1 MTSSSADPAA
11 VAAPEAPA
19 PRRARFDRRLLAIP
33 GFLVLLTVVALAA
46 LAVGRYTVPP
56 NEIVRILLSQVFPLD
71 RTWYAQ
77 ERTVVLDVR
86 LPRVLLSILLGAG
99 LALTGAVMQAVFR
112 NPLASAQVLGVSSG
126 ASFGGVL
133 ILLAGFGG
141 AALVGGAFLGGVL
154 ALVLVVAIARAVPGA
169 PLLMIVLGGTVVGAM
184 FQTMVSFIT
193 YIADPY
199 SELPSIVFWLMGSL
213 ATATYTK
220 AGTAAIPI
228 VAAGLVVLALRWRL
242 NILAMGDE
250 DATALGLNPA
260 RLRNVLLL
268 CVALITAGSV
278 SVAGVIGWVGLVVPH
293 LVRMMVGTDNRMV
306 LPVSALLGAAYLT
319 AIDTLSRT
327 LSTAEI
333 PIGILTAIIGAPFF
347 VVLLIRNRSRL
358 WGADA
363 RGWFALLP
371 LFGQGAVDLSRRI
384 GPRRRGRGVRC
395 ARAERT
401 R

>member
-1 MTSSSADPAA
+1 MTSSSVDA
-11 VAAPEAPA
+11 VAAPMDPA
-19 PRRARFDRRLLAIP
+19 PLRARFDRRMLAVP
-33 GFLVLLTVVALAA
+33 GFFLLLIVVAVGA

-56 NEIVRILLSQVFPLD
+56 NEIVRILLGQFLPIEQ
-71 RTWYAQ
+71 TWYPQ
-77 ERTVVLDVR
+77 EATVVLDVR

-133 ILLAGFGG
+133 ILLAGFSG
-141 AALVGGAFLGGVL
+141 AALVGGAFLGGVAAL
-154 ALVLVVAIARAVPGA
+154 ALVIAIARAVPGA
-169 PLLMIVLGGTVVGAM
+169 PLLMIILGGTVVGAM
-184 FQTMVSFIT
+184 FGAMVSFIT

-213 ATATYTK
+213 ATAGYPK
-220 AGTAAIPI
+220 VLTAAIPI

-250 DATALGLNPA
+250 DATALGLAPQ
-260 RLRNVLLL
+260 RLRNLLL
-268 CVALITAGSV
+268 VCVALITAGSV

-306 LPVSALLGAAYLT
+306 LPVSALLGASYLT
-319 AIDTLSRT
+319 LIDTLSRT
-327 LSTAEI
+327 ISTAEI

-347 VVLLIRNRSRL
+347 VALLIRNRTRL
-358 WGADA
+358 WGSDA
-363 RGWFALLP
+363 
-371 LFGQGAVDLSRRI
+371 
-384 GPRRRGRGVRC
+384 
-395 ARAERT
+395 
-401 R
+401 

>member
-19 PRRARFDRRLLAIP
+19 PHHARFDRRLLAIP
-33 GFLVLLTVVALAA
+33 GFLVLLIVVALAA

-154 ALVLVVAIARAVPGA
+154 ALVLVVAIARTVPGA

-184 FQTMVSFIT
+184 FQAMVSFIT

-213 ATATYTK
+213 ATAAYTK
-220 AGTAAIPI
+220 VGTAAIPI
-228 VAAGLVVLALRWRL
+228 VVAGLVVLALRWRL

-293 LVRMMVGTDNRMV
+293 LVRMMIGTDNRMV

-363 RGWFALLP
+363 RG
-371 LFGQGAVDLSRRI
+371 
-384 GPRRRGRGVRC
+384 
-395 ARAERT
+395 
-401 R
+401 

>member
-1 MTSSSADPAA
+1 MTSSSADQAA
-11 VAAPEAPA
+11 VAAPEVPA

-33 GFLVLLTVVALAA
+33 GFLILLIVVALAA

-56 NEIVRILLSQVFPLD
+56 NEIVRILLGQVFPLEQ
-71 RTWYAQ
+71 TWYAQ

-184 FQTMVSFIT
+184 FQAMVSFIT

-220 AGTAAIPI
+220 VLTAAIPI
-228 VAAGLVVLALRWRL
+228 VAAGVVVLALRWRL

-260 RLRNVLLL
+260 RLRNFLLL

-319 AIDTLSRT
+319 SIDTLSRT

-347 VVLLIRNRSRL
+347 VMLLIRNRSRL

-363 RGWFALLP
+363 RG
-371 LFGQGAVDLSRRI
+371 
-384 GPRRRGRGVRC
+384 
-395 ARAERT
+395 
-401 R
+401 

>member
-1 MTSSSADPAA
+1 MTSSSVDH
-11 VAAPEAPA
+11 VAAPVDPA
-19 PRRARFDRRLLAIP
+19 PRRFDRRMLAVP
-33 GFLVLLTVVALAA
+33 GFFVLLIVVAIGA
-46 LAVGRYTVPP
+46 LSVGRYGVPP
-56 NEIVRILLSQVFPLD
+56 NEIVRILLGQFLPIEQ
-71 RTWYAQ
+71 TWYPQ
-77 ERTVVLDVR
+77 ESTVVLDVR

-141 AALVGGAFLGGVL
+141 AALVGGAFLGGVAAL
-154 ALVLVVAIARAVPGA
+154 ALVVAIARAVPGA
-169 PLLMIVLGGTVVGAM
+169 PLLMIILGGTVVGAM
-184 FQTMVSFIT
+184 FQAMVSFIT

-213 ATATYTK
+213 ATASYTK
-220 AGTAAIPI
+220 VLTAAIPI

-250 DATALGLNPA
+250 DATALGLAPK
-260 RLRNVLLL
+260 RLRNLLL
-268 CVALITAGSV
+268 VCVALITAGSV

-306 LPVSALLGAAYLT
+306 LPVSALLGASYLT
-319 AIDTLSRT
+319 LIDTLSRT
-327 LSTAEI
+327 ISSTEI

-347 VVLLIRNRSRL
+347 VALLIRNRTRL
-358 WGADA
+358 WGSDA
-363 RGWFALLP
+363 
-371 LFGQGAVDLSRRI
+371 
-384 GPRRRGRGVRC
+384 
-395 ARAERT
+395 
-401 R
+401 